1 MRTFQWLFV
10 IVWLQQLPNVLNAQ
24 DKDVRLNAVLSARE
38 VVEGSH
44 FEVTYQLT
52 GSING
57 ELRAPDFSPF
67 QRSGNTQELSGMQFV
82 NGSVSAQ
89 HTWVFSLTAPASGE
103 YVIPPAEVL
112 LKGKV
117 YRSKELRVRVL
128 PAAKVKSGGP
138 LSIPAGADP
147 SVFLLTEVNTASVYV
162 GQQVVV
168 KVYLYTKRAL
178 SGVNLVRLPELS
190 SGNLKE
196 LERYS
201 EAEEQVTVGGERYNR
216 LLVYAGSFFAEAPGR
231 VVVSPA
237 VINTAMVSS
246 NPFQSYRTIQLA
258 SSPLSL
264 DVMKLPLPI
273 PDGFSGL
280 VGQYEVEA
288 IINIDSILV
297 GEAAVCTLSIQGNG
311 NSRLL
316 ELPKV
321 GVSEGLKGY
330 EPIVK
335 EEEVYE
341 NGRELTHRQL
351 LECTISALSEG
362 MQFIKPS
369 FVWFDPDSNKYA
381 RYEPMISVK
390 VGPKPKGELFP
401 TSVDSGEFWTVARK
415 VGLGSIVVAL
425 AVLAGY
431 FVVDRKN
438 KKQITMPAPSSVTG
452 EVSTVGLGQELLVE
466 EEKPTGF
473 YAQVY
478 WEVRRYFANRL
489 GVAPEEVGKKVVSR
503 WMEENGYSTSAISD
517 MQLVFNTCEQALYAE
532 QDHSADHVLIEGKVK
547 LLLSGVDY

>member
-24 DKDVRLNAVLSARE
+24 DKEVRLNAVISTRE
-38 VVEGSH
+38 VVEGAH
-44 FEVTYQLT
+44 FEVTYQLS
-52 GSING
+52 GSISG
-57 ELRAPDFSPF
+57 DLLAPNFSPF
-67 QRSGNTQELSGMQFV
+67 QRLGNTQELSGMQFV
-82 NGSVSAQ
+82 NGSVSAH

-103 YVIPPAEVL
+103 YTIPPAEVQ

-128 PAAKVKSGGP
+128 PATKVKSGGP

-147 SVFLLTEVNTASVYV
+147 SVFLLMEVNTASVYV

-196 LERYS
+196 LERYN

-237 VINTAMVSS
+237 VINTAVVSS

-341 NGRELTHRQL
+341 NGRELAHRQL
-351 LECTISALSEG
+351 LEYTVSALSEG

-369 FVWFDPDSNKYA
+369 LIWFDPDSNKYV
-381 RYEPMISVK
+381 RYEPIISIK
-390 VGPKPKGELFP
+390 VGPKQKGELFP
-401 TSVDSGEFWTVARK
+401 TSVGGGEFWTVARK

-438 KKQITMPAPSSVTG
+438 KMQITMPAPSSVPL
-452 EVSTVGLGQELLVE
+452 EVSTVGLGQDLLVE

-489 GVAPEEVGKKVVSR
+489 GVAPEEVSKKLVSR
-503 WMEENGYSTSAISD
+503 WMEENGYSISAMSD
-517 MQLVFNTCEQALYAE
+517 MQFVFNTCEQALYAE